1 MKKIVFILFVVT
13 IFYFISISN
22 NEKLIIP
29 DESIRFRIIANS
41 NSYSDQELKWNIN
54 KELIPSLISIMDS
67 SNNINIA
74 RENINNNL
82 LKIERIVSKYT
93 DNYSINFG
101 QNYFPLKEYKNI
113 SYKEGNY
120 ESLVITLGEGSGD
133 NWWCVLFPP
142 LCLMEATSNDYDDVV
157 YTSYFKTIINKY
169 QN

>member
-13 IFYFISISN
+13 IFYFITISN

-29 DESIRFRIIANS
+29 NESIRFRIIANS

-54 KELIPSLISIMDS
+54 QDLIPSLIAIMDN
-67 SNNINIA
+67 SNNIESA
-74 RENINNNL
+74 RKNINDNL
-82 LKIERIVSKYT
+82 PSINATVSKYT
-93 DNYSINFG
+93 NDYNINFG
-101 QNYFPLKEYKNI
+101 QNYFPLKEYKNV
-113 SYKEGNY
+113 SYQAGNY
-120 ESLVITLGEGSGD
+120 ESLVITLGDGLGD

-157 YTSYFKTIINKY
+157 YTTYLKTIINKY